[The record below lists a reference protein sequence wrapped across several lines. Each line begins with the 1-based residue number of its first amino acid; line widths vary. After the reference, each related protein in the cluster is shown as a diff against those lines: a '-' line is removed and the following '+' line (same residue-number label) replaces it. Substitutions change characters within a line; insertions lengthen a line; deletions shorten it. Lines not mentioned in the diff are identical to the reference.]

1 MPIYEYRCTSCGET
15 FEILQK
21 MGAAPLGE
29 CRACDGP
36 LEKLVSR
43 TSFQLKGGGWFA
55 GGYGSGSAPKGDAA
69 GEGAK
74 ESKGSNGEKTGEG
87 AKAVAKGPCG
97 SGCGCH

>member
-21 MGAAPLGE
+21 MGASPLRE

-43 TSFQLKGGGWFA
+43 TSFQLKGGGWFS
-55 GGYGSGSAPKGDAA
+55 GGYGSGSAPKADPAA
-69 GEGAK
+69 EGAK
-74 ESKGSNGEKTGEG
+74 ESKGPSGEKSGETTPAATKG
-87 AKAVAKGPCG
+87 ACG